1 MAIWRAI
8 RCGSLARALFIAAS
22 CTATPAIACP
32 TMTVE
37 ALADHLPDAR
47 RFAVERA
54 LLAPL
59 LRLWGKHR
67 GEALPA
73 SADSVAVF
81 AATGQPLVLAYSS
94 GTCLLGL
101 LPTQRDELWRT
112 LREQIGPIA

>member
-8 RCGSLARALFIAAS
+8 WRGSLARALFIATG

-37 ALADHLPDAR
+37 ALADRLPDAR

-54 LLAPL
+54 LLEPL

-67 GEALPA
+67 REALPVG
-73 SADSVAVF
+73 ADSVAVF
-81 AATGQPLVLAYSS
+81 AVTGQPLVLAFSNGS
-94 GTCLLGL
+94 CLLGL
-101 LPTQRDELWRT
+101 LPAQRDELWRT

>member
-1 MAIWRAI
+1 MAIRRAFWRD
-8 RCGSLARALFIAAS
+8 SLARALFIATS
-22 CTATPAIACP
+22 CTATSAIACP

-37 ALADHLPDAR
+37 ALADRLPDAR

-59 LRLWGKHR
+59 LSLWGKHR
-67 GEALPA
+67 QEALPA
-73 SADSVAVF
+73 SPDSVAVF
-81 AATGQPLVLAYSS
+81 AATGQPLVLAFSS